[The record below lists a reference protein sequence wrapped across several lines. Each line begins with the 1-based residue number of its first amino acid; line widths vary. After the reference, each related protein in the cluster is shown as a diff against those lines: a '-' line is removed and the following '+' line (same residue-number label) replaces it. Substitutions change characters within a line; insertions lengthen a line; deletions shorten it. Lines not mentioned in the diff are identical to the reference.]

1 MPQQE
6 FKQTLTLKDGVLL
19 VAGSMIGSGVFMVAP
34 DMLRNIGS
42 GGWLLLAWLITGVMT
57 LTAALSYG
65 ELAGMFPR
73 AGGQYVYLKEAYNPL
88 AGFLYGWSF
97 FTVIQTGT
105 IAAVAMAFAKF
116 TGVLIPYFNED
127 NIYMQ
132 IGNFKLNHAQP
143 LAIISI
149 LIITYISTRGIE
161 GGKKIQTIFTVAKFT
176 ALFGLIIAGFF
187 FAKESFFASNTAM
200 GLTASKAVYNTSGK
214 DVIAFE
220 NITGIALLGGIAAAM
235 VGSIFSSDAWNNIT
249 FIAGEVKRPERNIP
263 LSLFY
268 GTLIVTIVYIL
279 ANAMYLHVLPILD
292 ITNAPKD
299 RVATAVAQKL
309 FGNNGAYFVAIM
321 IMISTFGCNNGLII
335 SGSRMLYTMAK
346 DKLFIPQAGTLNKNQ
361 VPEAALWMQAVW
373 ACILCLS
380 GRYGDLLDYVSFVV
394 VLFYILTIIGV
405 FILRKKQPNTPRP
418 YKTFG
423 YPILPILYI
432 IMATAFCMLLLKFK
446 PNFTWPGLI
455 LVCIGIPI
463 YFIINRKKA

>member
-42 GGWLLLAWLITGVMT
+42 GWWLLLAWLITGVMT

-65 ELAGMFPR
+65 ELAGMFPK

-97 FTVIQTGT
+97 FAVIQTGT

-127 NIYMQ
+127 NVYVQ
-132 IGNFKLNHAQP
+132 IGSFKLNHAQP

-149 LIITYISTRGIE
+149 IIITYISTRGIE
-161 GGKKIQTIFTVAKFT
+161 GGKKIQTIFTIAKFT

-187 FAKESFFASNTAM
+187 FAKASFFASNTAM
-200 GLTASKAVYNTSGK
+200 GLTASKAVTNTSGT
-214 DVIAFE
+214 VTGFE
-220 NITGIALLGGIAAAM
+220 NIVGIALLGGIAAAM

-249 FIAGEVKRPERNIP
+249 FIAGEVKKPERNIP

-279 ANAMYLHVLPILD
+279 ANAMYLHVLPIQD

-299 RVATAVAQKL
+299 RAATAVAQQL

-361 VPEAALWMQAVW
+361 VPAAALWMQAVW

-380 GRYGDLLDYVSFVV
+380 GKYGDLLDYVSFVV
-394 VLFYILTIIGV
+394 VLFYILTIVGV

-432 IMATAFCMLLLKFK
+432 IMATAFCLLLLKFK

-455 LVCIGIPI
+455 IVCAGIPI
-463 YFIINRKKA
+463 YFIINKKKA